1 MQGISF
7 FFILLA
13 FRSFSWPSFQ
23 KTNSPLLSNL
33 FSIILIVGN
42 PTNVIACEGTH
53 LCTFYGYTLR
63 MILPALFGGAT
74 ALLCLYLYFKDSLPG
89 RLPMLQL
96 DPLGAIKNRID
107 SILATT
113 LTLTCLLIMS
123 MSSFLPPVISL
134 WVIAVFFGLFTLLKD
149 IVFDLAPRFLPPR
162 LAHHFYLMGD
172 PRYHQGLPEFPLEYS
187 IELQCFSEGSTGS
200 TDVDP
205 HQSEHLN
212 EADQSQHLNVD
223 NQSQHL
229 NDEQLN
235 QQLNASSLISSSR
248 VIKILTQLPLKVLP
262 FITGMFILVEI
273 LNNAG
278 LIDSMASLLAPLCRS
293 TWSAVLVMGLC
304 STVMCN
310 LVNNQPMTIL
320 FTRMLLS
327 PAFDVGAGMQ
337 GALYSLIV
345 GSNLGAD
352 FTLIGALAGLMWRSI
367 LLDKNITISYGQFF
381 KIGALA
387 MSLPLLVTLGTLTG
401 VLYLLG

>member
-1 MQGISF
+1 M
-7 FFILLA
+7 
-13 FRSFSWPSFQ
+13 
-23 KTNSPLLSNL
+23 
-33 FSIILIVGN
+33 
-42 PTNVIACEGTH
+42 
-53 LCTFYGYTLR
+53 CTFYGYTLR

-74 ALLCLYLYFKDSLPG
+74 ALVCLYLYFKDSLPG

-134 WVIAVFFGLFTLLKD
+134 WVIAVFFGLVTLLKD
-149 IVFDLAPRFLPPR
+149 IFFDLAPRFLPPR
-162 LAHHFYLMGD
+162 LAHHFYLKGDD
-172 PRYHQGLPEFPLEYS
+172 PRYHQDLPEFPLEYS

-200 TDVDP
+200 TDLDP
-205 HQSEHLN
+205 HQSQHMNEGDQSHYLNEGDQSQHLN
-212 EADQSQHLNVD
+212 VDNQSQHLNVD